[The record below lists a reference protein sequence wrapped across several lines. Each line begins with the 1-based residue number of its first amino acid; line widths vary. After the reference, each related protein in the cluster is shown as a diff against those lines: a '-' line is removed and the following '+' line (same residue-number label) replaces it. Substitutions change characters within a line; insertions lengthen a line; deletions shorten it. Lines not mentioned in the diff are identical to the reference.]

1 MINLKGRATG
11 SLVVSAVQAVGM
23 DDNEKLSGKRW
34 QEILRCKE
42 DFLRNRV
49 DDPCRKV
56 CIDSEVVESW
66 LRSREMGVDPHTI
79 RTTADSNKLAELRA
93 KHQSLIQSVLALISP
108 VKSIMVSHGYLF
120 YLVHSSGLIL
130 LNEGVWTESEALA
143 KQSSRSGILADERS
157 EGTTAHALCFRLKR
171 PVQLLGPEHYCS
183 AFQNRIASAAPIMGD
198 DDEAVAG
205 LVVFSPPV
213 EDQNISSLYLSTLGL
228 VPALALA
235 AEMQLKQR
243 QSSTSQSAAR
253 QQIENLQADLHSAK
267 GEVVSVHKELAA
279 SLAFIDEGMMVVDR
293 SGNILQVNPEAI
305 RILQVR
311 SEDICNHNV
320 NEFFRDGSTLMK
332 RAHNGE
338 SFVTEEVIKL
348 GFGRTRNHR
357 IEAHPILSHDTNALD
372 VIMIKFVSKEQPRS
386 HQGVSARYTFPGIL
400 GESREIKAVIAQAQR
415 YANSMENI
423 LILGES
429 GTGKELF
436 AQSIHNAYRPRGPFM
451 AVNCAALPNE
461 LMGSELFGYE
471 GGSFTGADRHGR
483 VGKIELAHGGTLFL
497 DEIGDMSLEH
507 QAILLRTLEDKKVMR
522 VGGSCYKDV
531 DFRLIAA
538 TNRDLTEKVKAQTF
552 REDLFYRISVLTI
565 SIPPLRKRVGDISLL
580 SRIFLENYC
589 RKQGCDVPA
598 ISPEFMKLFEE
609 YAWPGNVRQLQNA
622 IHHAVNTREGD
633 TLLPG
638 DLPQYILSEIG
649 PAASLTKVFRFG
661 DTANGTLSLKEI
673 EKATIEAAL
682 LLRSNCIEAAAESVG
697 LSRSTFYRKMKEY
710 KVVREP
716 IADGGGQADAGGKR

>member
-1 MINLKGRATG
+1 MNLKSRAPD
-11 SLVVSAVQAVGM
+11 SLAARAVQAAGV
-23 DDNEKLSGKRW
+23 DKEKLSRERW
-34 QEILRCKE
+34 QDILRWKE
-42 DFLRNRV
+42 DFFSNRV
-49 DDPCRKV
+49 DDPRRKV

-66 LRSREMGVDPHTI
+66 LRSRQMGVDPHTI
-79 RTTADSNKLAELRA
+79 RTTTDSDKLVELSA
-93 KHQSLIQSVLALISP
+93 KHQSLIQAVLALINP
-108 VKSIMVSHGYLF
+108 VKSVMVSHGYLF
-120 YLVHSSGLIL
+120 YLVDSSGLIL

-143 KQSSRSGILADERS
+143 RQSSRIGILADEKS

-198 DDEAVAG
+198 NDEAVAG

-235 AEMQLKQR
+235 AEMQLKQG
-243 QSSTSQSAAR
+243 QSRTSQSAAR
-253 QQIENLQADLHSAK
+253 QQIEILQADLHSAK
-267 GEVVSVHKELAA
+267 EEVVSVHKELEA

-293 SGNILQVNPEAI
+293 SGKILQVNPEAI
-305 RILQVR
+305 RILQMR
-311 SEDICNHNV
+311 SEEIRNRNIS
-320 NEFFRDGSTLMK
+320 EFFRDGSALMK
-332 RAHNGE
+332 RAHDGE
-338 SFVTEEVIKL
+338 SFVTEESIKL

-357 IEAHPILSHDTNALD
+357 IHAHPILSQCTKALD
-372 VIMIKFVSKEQPRS
+372 AIMLKFVSQEKLSS
-386 HQGVSARYTFPGIL
+386 HHVGSARYTFPGIL
-400 GESREIKAVIAQAQR
+400 GESREIKTAIAQAQR

-436 AQSIHNAYRPRGPFM
+436 AQSIHNAYRPKGPFM
-451 AVNCAALPNE
+451 AVNCAALPHE

-471 GGSFTGADRHGR
+471 GGSFTGADRHGK

-538 TNRDLTEKVKAQTF
+538 TNRDLAEKVREHTF

-565 SIPPLRKRVGDISLL
+565 SIPPLRKRTGDISLL
-580 SRIFLENYC
+580 SRIFLESYC
-589 RKQGCDVPA
+589 RKQGSDVPVP
-598 ISPEFMKLFEE
+598 SPEFMKLIEE
-609 YAWPGNVRQLQNA
+609 YSWPGNVRQLQNA
-622 IHHAVNTREGD
+622 IHHTINTCEGD
-633 TLLPG
+633 TLVPG
-638 DLPQYILSEIG
+638 DLPQYVLSEIG
-649 PAASLTKVFRFG
+649 PTASITKMFHLGVP
-661 DTANGTLSLKEI
+661 ANGTLSLKEI

-682 LLRSNCIEAAAESVG
+682 LLHSNCIEAAAGSVG

-710 KVVREP
+710 KVAREP
-716 IADGGGQADAGGKR
+716 IAAGGS

>member
-1 MINLKGRATG
+1 
-11 SLVVSAVQAVGM
+11 
-23 DDNEKLSGKRW
+23 
-34 QEILRCKE
+34 
-42 DFLRNRV
+42 
-49 DDPCRKV
+49 
-56 CIDSEVVESW
+56 
-66 LRSREMGVDPHTI
+66 
-79 RTTADSNKLAELRA
+79 
-93 KHQSLIQSVLALISP
+93 
-108 VKSIMVSHGYLF
+108 
-120 YLVHSSGLIL
+120 
-130 LNEGVWTESEALA
+130 
-143 KQSSRSGILADERS
+143 
-157 EGTTAHALCFRLKR
+157 
-171 PVQLLGPEHYCS
+171 LGPEHYCS